1 MTILWLIWLIV
12 TNIDTTVNIV
22 NSLERSATFISF
34 ALFKINSKLKIC
46 ANLFLDTGLLN
57 IPPTRYIERLTV
69 HCCSAAKFNRTNVK
83 ILKSLFAESS
93 SVLLSKVLLTLST
106 TAGIRSRQETLYGIL
121 NAGNVSANEEVE
133 WGRLKEYLQRSLAV
147 LDLRS

>member
-1 MTILWLIWLIV
+1 MT
-12 TNIDTTVNIV
+12 TIDTSVNIV

-34 ALFKINSKLKIC
+34 ALCKINLKLKIC

-57 IPPTRYIERLTV
+57 IPATLRLYIERLTV
-69 HCCSAAKFNRTNVK
+69 HCRSAAKFNRTNMK

-106 TAGIRSRQETLYGIL
+106 TATAGTRSRQETLYRIL
-121 NAGNVSANEEVE
+121 NAGNVSANE
-133 WGRLKEYLQRSLAV
+133 
-147 LDLRS
+147 

>member
-1 MTILWLIWLIV
+1 M

-57 IPPTRYIERLTV
+57 IPPTLRLYIERLTV
-69 HCCSAAKFNRTNVK
+69 H
-83 ILKSLFAESS
+83 
-93 SVLLSKVLLTLST
+93 
-106 TAGIRSRQETLYGIL
+106 
-121 NAGNVSANEEVE
+121 
-133 WGRLKEYLQRSLAV
+133 
-147 LDLRS
+147 